1 MLPTFDRN
9 SDSLF
14 FDSIVESYI
23 DQIDGLILQG
33 GADINPSMY
42 GQQPLIEY
50 NDSDIVRDMFEIAL
64 FKKALDKKIPVLG
77 ICRGCQIINVALGGT
92 LRQEINGVSS
102 IPHVLP
108 EQDENNYHPVR
119 FEKASIISKIYPEK
133 KSLVVNS
140 IHHQAVD
147 KLGDGLVIE
156 AMSEDDVVEAI
167 SLETSDFVLGV
178 QWHPEFMTS
187 GENEKGRRQIDLRI
201 FHVARKTVLATRLTS
216 WITIAGLDAL
226 VFFRVIAF
234 IFFTVG
240 AFFSFFA
247 LFTFVR
253 AFFAISRIASKIT
266 AATTAPGR
274 SITCAWLLNWLTEIF
289 FQNEERSTHDAAR
302 LAMCN

>member
-1 MLPTFDRN
+1 MNKRPLIGISPRLIPPHKNPIGPKGKSLQGIEPGIAHLLLRLRALPFMLPTFDRN

-187 GENEKGRRQIDLRI
+187 GENEKGEGKSI
-201 FHVARKTVLATRLTS
+201 FEYFMS
-216 WITIAGLDAL
+216 
-226 VFFRVIAF
+226 RVKP
-234 IFFTVG
+234 
-240 AFFSFFA
+240 S
-247 LFTFVR
+247 
-253 AFFAISRIASKIT
+253 
-266 AATTAPGR
+266 
-274 SITCAWLLNWLTEIF
+274 
-289 FQNEERSTHDAAR
+289 
-302 LAMCN
+302 